1 LSWVT
6 SIVVGAATVLVIV
19 PLAPWLSRQVLGA
32 AGLSGAVS
40 LGGLVMLFGALN
52 GSQVGALSGLEAFIQ
67 VAYGN
72 LVRGIATIVFVT
84 IGAAMGGVI
93 GALVGYVVVGALAA
107 IYYQILVRRE
117 CASRVISISPKDV
130 SILWRFTLPVLVTT
144 FCFTPAGLVE

>member
-1 LSWVT
+1 
-6 SIVVGAATVLVIV
+6 
-19 PLAPWLSRQVLGA
+19 VLGA

-117 CASRVISISPKDV
+117 CASRVISISYRFGPKDV